1 MGHWRSTKASFFIM
15 KIELIAVGKTAFPY
29 LKQGMEIYLNRLKHY
44 GKFEYIE
51 IPDIKQGKSWTNDQV
66 KKAEGKKILEK
77 TESAD
82 RLILLDENG
91 KSYTSRQFSAFLQQW
106 FLSGEKK
113 LIFVIGGAF
122 GFSDEVYARC
132 NGKIS
137 LSKMT
142 FSHQMIRLFALE
154 QIYRAH
160 TILKGESY
168 HND

>member
-1 MGHWRSTKASFFIM
+1 M
-15 KIELIAVGKTAFPY
+15 KIQLIAVGKTAFPY

-44 GKFEYIE
+44 GKFEYLE
-51 IPDIKQGKSWTNDQV
+51 IPDVKQGKNWTSEQV
-66 KKAEGKKILEK
+66 KQTEGKKILDKVE
-77 TESAD
+77 AGD
-82 RLILLDENG
+82 RLVLLDENG
-91 KSYTSRQFSAFLQQW
+91 KAYTSRQFAKYFQQW

-113 LIFVIGGAF
+113 LVFVIGGAF
-122 GFSDEVYARC
+122 GFSDEVYARS
-132 NGKIS
+132 NGKVS

-154 QIYRAH
+154 QIYRAQ

>member
-1 MGHWRSTKASFFIM
+1 M
-15 KIELIAVGKTAFPY
+15 KIQLIAIGKTSFPY

-44 GKFEYIE
+44 AKIEYIE
-51 IPDIKQGKSWTNDQV
+51 IPDIKQGKNWSATQI
-66 KKAEGKKILEK
+66 KQAEGKKTLEK
-77 TESAD
+77 VDAGD

-91 KSYTSRQFSAFLQQW
+91 KQYNSRQFADFFQRW
-106 FLSGEKK
+106 FLSGEKR

-122 GFSDEVYARC
+122 GFSDEVYSRC
-132 NGKIS
+132 NGKVS

-154 QIYRAH
+154 QIYRAQ